1 MQTAIK
7 TTTDQETQR
16 DKGWREK
23 KWLSWL
29 IRIWDKEG
37 KMPSPIALKRRWPD
51 EYKQILE
58 EFGTWA
64 IVENRLTKVY
74 EIHEKAAMKTRQC
87 NWQQRGVNI
96 TNKSY
101 SLEDFLLGT
110 IKLQEFLGIERLPTY
125 DEIRMH
131 AVELSIPRASAYQRR
146 LVNKKVWTHCM
157 TRYTAVHPEER
168 SQILQELEAELDA
181 RSISR
186 DATTKAERRF
196 TYSKADCLQGLIRVQ
211 KHLNLDSD
219 KLPSK
224 AQIDRCVK
232 TIGTPCA
239 RTMQSILGYKGNWAS
254 MLFAYKEQIEIEEF
268 LATYHEL
275 EVTKTVNL
283 NSLIE
288 RIEQEATAE
297 EKLRL
302 ENLTA
307 RMQKA
312 TRNQPVECQIC
323 LGGKE
328 YEIIIRPKG

>member
-7 TTTDQETQR
+7 TTIDQETQYE
-16 DKGWREK
+16 KVLSEK
-23 KWLSWL
+23 KWLAWL
-29 IRIWDKEG
+29 VLVWEKGG
-37 KMPSPIALKRRWPD
+37 KMPSPITLKRRWPD
-51 EYKQILE
+51 EYERILE

-64 IVENRLTKVY
+64 IMENKLKKVY
-74 EIHEKAAMKTRQC
+74 EIHEKAALKTQQC

-96 TNKSY
+96 TNKTY

-131 AVELSIPRASAYQRR
+131 AAELSIPRVAAYQRR
-146 LVNKKVWTHCM
+146 LVNKKVWAHCM
-157 TRYTAVHPEER
+157 TRYTAIRPEER
-168 SQILQELEAELDA
+168 SQVLQELEAELDA

-186 DATTKAERRF
+186 DATNKAERRF

-211 KHLNLDSD
+211 KHLNLDPD

-239 RTMQSILGYKGNWAS
+239 RTMQSILGYKSNWAS
-254 MLFAYKEQIEIEEF
+254 MLFAYKEQKEIEEF

-283 NSLIE
+283 NSLYE
-288 RIEQEATAE
+288 RILQGATVE

-307 RMQKA
+307 RIQKA
-312 TRNQPVECQIC
+312 TRKQPVECQIC
-323 LGGKE
+323 LDGKE